1 MRFFAIALSI
11 AAFSTLARPSQAASI
26 NCLLRS
32 QHPVCV
38 AVFAAYPP
46 GGQTPNNVMSGNAQ
60 VSAKTVHWTCRGAK
74 SPTDPLGR
82 PCHY

>member
-11 AAFSTLARPSQAASI
+11 AAFSTLARSSQAASI

-32 QHPVCV
+32 HPVCV

-46 GGQTPNNVMSGNAQ
+46 GGANSKQRDERQCAGKRKNRPLDMSRGQ
-60 VSAKTVHWTCRGAK
+60 VTN
-74 SPTDPLGR
+74 
-82 PCHY
+82 